1 MKCYRNNKRE
11 IDGALIHPSPLR
23 QADERKMEE
32 MTRLKREHEDCLA
45 EMYNFMTSDL
55 LTENPDVSQS
65 NLGPNRRIGY
75 LYKGMTEEE
84 KKQVREYQL
93 AQIEEAKV

>member
-1 MKCYRNNKRE
+1 
-11 IDGALIHPSPLR
+11 
-23 QADERKMEE
+23 MEE